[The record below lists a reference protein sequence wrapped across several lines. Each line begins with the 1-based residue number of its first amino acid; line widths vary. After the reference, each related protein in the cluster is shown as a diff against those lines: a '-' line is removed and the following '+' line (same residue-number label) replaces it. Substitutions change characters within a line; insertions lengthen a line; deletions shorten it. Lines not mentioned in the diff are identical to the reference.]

1 MKHSVPA
8 GDHRHLVTGRGD
20 HDRMATGG
28 LYKVDVACVRAGVAT
43 RSPSTRAEPRRM
55 RRRPKASDH
64 LRMPTALARGPPPG
78 LDPVPDPAPISRCST
93 NRVLRP
99 IRLPSFSA
107 SFRESPH
114 LKLRR
119 LR

>member
-43 RSPSTRAEPRRM
+43 RSPSTRAATA
-55 RRRPKASDH
+55 ASNA
-64 LRMPTALARGPPPG
+64 T
-78 LDPVPDPAPISRCST
+78 
-93 NRVLRP
+93 
-99 IRLPSFSA
+99 
-107 SFRESPH
+107 SPQGI
-114 LKLRR
+114 
-119 LR
+119 